1 MHVDKPVEK
10 EIATGSSILAGK
22 SHGQRTLVGY
32 SPWRHKESNRN
43 ESDVFRQQKGNQF
56 DWSGEFWSLEE
67 DEKKVSD

>member
-32 SPWRHKESNRN
+32 SPWRHKESNMTEQFSHVDKRRETEEYIPKQTN
-43 ESDVFRQQKGNQF
+43 GNNN
-56 DWSGEFWSLEE
+56 
-67 DEKKVSD
+67 KK